1 MEIGNRM
8 LERSNTNAAA
18 IAATIAISTIGH
30 RWRFRLGVKISP
42 SIVTSPTLPPSL
54 DTMRLK
60 TEVQEH
66 IEIIG
71 SYANSIAK
79 KWIDNFVLHRQV
91 RPEVITRRIK

>member
-1 MEIGNRM
+1 MPEH
-8 LERSNTNAAA
+8 SNTNAAA
-18 IAATIAISTIGH
+18 IAATPAMSTIGH
-30 RWRFRLGVKISP
+30 RLRFRLGVKVSP
-42 SIVTSPTLPPSL
+42 STVTSPILPTSL

-60 TEVQEH
+60 TEIQEH

-79 KWIDNFVLHRQV
+79 KWIDYFVLHRQV